1 MSNYY
6 ERTSIQP
13 SKFVGVSSR
22 YAESEV
28 VYYTE
33 NKLLTFKTYKKK
45 SYTPSANDKYTVI
58 TKGYEYRPD
67 LLSNQAYG
75 TPDFWWKILEV
86 NGMKDIFEFRSG
98 ENIVIPNNILF

>member
-6 ERTSIQP
+6 EKTSIQP

-33 NKLLTFKTYKKK
+33 NKLLTFKTYKKN